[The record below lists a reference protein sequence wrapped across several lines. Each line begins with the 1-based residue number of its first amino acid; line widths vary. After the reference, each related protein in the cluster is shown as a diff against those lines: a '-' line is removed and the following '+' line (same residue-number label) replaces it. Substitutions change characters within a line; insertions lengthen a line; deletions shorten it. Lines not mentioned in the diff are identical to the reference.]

1 MLYHTS
7 ISIKGGYYHEL
18 FLRGKVSL
26 AYDIHRMRVK
36 GTGVRLPTNPDAE
49 PNFYL
54 LPPVTKVSLSFY
66 LLFRRMMYY
75 HILQYINVSNTFFI
89 SLFKTLGY
97 SCYDNSI
104 VHATATT

>member
-1 MLYHTS
+1 MLFTS
-7 ISIKGGYYHEL
+7 SIYQQGGYYHEL

-54 LPPVTKVSLSFY
+54 LPPVTKVSLS
-66 LLFRRMMYY
+66 L
-75 HILQYINVSNTFFI
+75 YIV
-89 SLFKTLGY
+89 
-97 SCYDNSI
+97 
-104 VHATATT
+104 